1 MIHHMRECALI
12 LASASPIFTA
22 AIAGDLPS
30 RLLTD
35 PELQSGYTALS
46 DRAHYQPSIYA
57 HFLTDTQGTPPTP
70 NQYLTISNIVQEY
83 LAENTVSQHAWHVD
97 NMTHPPVSVDS
108 SGAGH
113 RKYLHTTNSA
123 KSRSAKRSETL
134 HRFCTAAHQR
144 WFDTPASLRD
154 TPFTC
159 PPAEFSMHGYVIFLL
174 FRSGQ
179 AAIAEILC
187 SELLQVWVEGGG
199 GFNACPAGRSV
210 TTAKRVGKGEWA
222 EYERWVREKS
232 GVVEN
237 MRVQR
242 QRAEEWR
249 RALEWEDEESKER
262 DGEFRLLFPRS
273 DLSIQPTPSS
283 TPAHSLYIPS
293 KMSSNNATNATKPFT
308 PTAELHDLGAT
319 RFDRDTAAPS
329 DRDTA
334 LLNRH
339 IAVPVITPQGRAPP
353 GLEAKVHAWTTFQF
367 TTEDVD
373 RVEELKGDLHGGM
386 LHRVNR
392 AARGEVGGGVFM
404 GNRGKGSNKGTAQ
417 ENKLC
422 GGRKGDGD
430 AAPMAKGMA
439 EEMGKDMFWS
449 GPIV

>member
-1 MIHHMRECALI
+1 MVRTRAESLADQRQIINHLLQSNHYQALITEVLKQELPKYTNSTVIDTTNMIHHMRECALI

-144 WFDTPASLRD
+144 WLDTPASLRD

-159 PPAEFSMHGYVIFLL
+159 PPAEVGYSRHAHCRLRQHRMRQSSNYIMNLVEDICSYLNRIGVFEQQFSMHGYVIFLL

-187 SELLQVWVEGGG
+187 SGLLQVWVEGGG

-262 DGEFRLLFPRS
+262 DGEC
-273 DLSIQPTPSS
+273 
-283 TPAHSLYIPS
+283 A
-293 KMSSNNATNATKPFT
+293 
-308 PTAELHDLGAT
+308 
-319 RFDRDTAAPS
+319 
-329 DRDTA
+329 
-334 LLNRH
+334 
-339 IAVPVITPQGRAPP
+339 
-353 GLEAKVHAWTTFQF
+353 
-367 TTEDVD
+367 
-373 RVEELKGDLHGGM
+373 
-386 LHRVNR
+386 
-392 AARGEVGGGVFM
+392 
-404 GNRGKGSNKGTAQ
+404 
-417 ENKLC
+417 
-422 GGRKGDGD
+422 
-430 AAPMAKGMA
+430 
-439 EEMGKDMFWS
+439 
-449 GPIV
+449 